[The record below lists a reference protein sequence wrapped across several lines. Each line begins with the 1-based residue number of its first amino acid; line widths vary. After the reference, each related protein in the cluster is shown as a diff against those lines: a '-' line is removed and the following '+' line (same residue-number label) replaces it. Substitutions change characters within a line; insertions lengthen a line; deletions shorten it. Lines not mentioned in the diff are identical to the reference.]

1 MEIIFVAIAVIVS
14 IGLAAFILIDVK
26 NDRDTLKAIK
36 EEQVKNVKKANA
48 AKSDPAKLKRVRAKY
63 TRK

>member
-1 MEIIFVAIAVIVS
+1 MEIIFVCLAVIVS

-26 NDRDTLKAIK
+26 NDRDALKDIK

-48 AKSDPAKLKRVRAKY
+48 AKSDPAKLKRVREKY